1 MKRLWLG
8 LSFLA
13 GSWVMGTDY
22 FHAPNWPAWIALIFL
37 GVAIQYV
44 PRRITAGIEAGF
56 SRLRP
61 VLQGLAVALM
71 LFLIGALG
79 PQGPALF
86 LYFRF

>member
-1 MKRLWLG
+1 MHWLDDGIVLGVRKHGEASAILELMTRTHGRHLG
-8 LSFLA
+8 LVRGG
-13 GSWVMGTDY
+13 GS
-22 FHAPNWPAWIALIFL
+22 
-37 GVAIQYV
+37 
-44 PRRITAGIEAGF
+44 